1 MRKILLLGAACLVGL
16 SVHAQ
21 VELGSCSGAPEP
33 STEVLKAEQALDR
46 NDLNMARVYLNAAL
60 RKSPEQSVHLNYL
73 NAEMNLLMGKVDM
86 ASSLLN
92 QVYLACPDYHP
103 DLSYKLGALW
113 AGQGRQEEARRLLES
128 FVQQG
133 PVGSPFLAD
142 ARKQLATWAL
152 VDSLKKH
159 PIAFE
164 PYRIKGLDAPADEF
178 LGVLSPD
185 EASWYFT
192 RRQEVLDRKSGP
204 APIRRLKEEF
214 CIGQNSPAGVQG
226 ITVLSPPFNQGFN
239 EGGPSLTADNRWMA
253 LTSCQLLG
261 SGYRN
266 CDIFLVQNTYDVWL
280 DFKALETV
288 NRPDSWESQPTLSAN
303 GDRLIF
309 TSNRAGGLGGLDLY
323 EVTRQV
329 DGSWSEP
336 RNLGPR
342 VNTDGDEKSPFL
354 HADGHSLF
362 FSSNGH
368 PGLGDFDVF
377 VVDLSQASPP
387 QNVGYPINTEKA
399 EVGFA
404 VAAKSPMAYFS
415 SNEKVGDL
423 PAGSGYDFYGFPL
436 PESSRGDQVAFL
448 TGIVEGADVLPD
460 GVSLRIENLKTR
472 EVTRVRVDAATGTFT
487 AVVSAT
493 EVSDYVVSI
502 ENPEVGFT
510 AVRVE
515 VDPRDEEA
523 KVPILEAKKLEI
535 GESFSLN
542 SIRFA
547 TNSYQMS
554 LLDKASLRPFI
565 QYLKAHPAMRIEL
578 QGHTDNVGRASDN
591 QLLSD
596 RRAHAVMDYL
606 ATEGVDSSQMTAKG
620 YGDSQPIADNSQ
632 ASGRA
637 MNRRTVFQVL
647 SK

>member
-1 MRKILLLGAACLVGL
+1 MRKILLLFGYILGGYAM
-16 SVHAQ
+16 HAQ
-21 VELGSCSGAPEP
+21 VELGSCSAAPEP
-33 STEVLKAEQALDR
+33 TPEVLKAEQALDR
-46 NDLNMARVYLNAAL
+46 RDVNMARVYLNTAI
-60 RKSPEQSVHLNYL
+60 RKSPEQSIHLNYL
-73 NAEMNLLMGKVDM
+73 NAEMNLLLGKAEM

-92 QVYLACPDYHP
+92 QVYIACPGYHP
-103 DLSYKLGALW
+103 DLAYKLGALW
-113 AGQGRQEEARRLLES
+113 AGQGRQEDAQRMLQTFVAEAPS
-128 FVQQG
+128 
-133 PVGSPFLAD
+133 GSPFLTD

-152 VDSLKKH
+152 VDSLKRH

-164 PYRIKGLDAPADEF
+164 PYRISGLDASADEF

-185 EASWYFT
+185 EATWYFT

-214 CIGQNSPAGVQG
+214 CVGSNGPDGVKN
-226 ITVLSPPFNQGFN
+226 ISVLSPPFNQGFN

-261 SGYRN
+261 NGYRN

-288 NRPDSWESQPTLSAN
+288 NRPNSWESQPTLSAN

-309 TSNRAGGLGGLDLY
+309 TSNREGGFGGLDLY
-323 EVTRQV
+323 EVSREV
-329 DGSWSEP
+329 DGSWSDP

-342 VNTDGDEKSPFL
+342 INTDGDEKSPFL

-377 VVDLSQASPP
+377 VVDSRQETAP
-387 QNVGYPINTEKA
+387 QNLGYPINTDKA
-399 EVGFA
+399 EVGFS

-436 PESSRGDQVAFL
+436 AESSRGDQVAFL
-448 TGIVEGADVLPD
+448 TGAVEGADVLPD

-515 VDPRDEEA
+515 VEPRYEEA
-523 KVPILEAKKLEI
+523 KVPILEAKKLEV

-542 SIRFA
+542 SVRFA

-554 LLDKASLRPFI
+554 PLDKASLRPFV
-565 QYLKAHPAMRIEL
+565 QYLKAHPTMRIEL

-596 RRAHAVMDYL
+596 QRAHAVMDYL
-606 ATEGVDSSQMTAKG
+606 EMEGVVSSQMTAKG
-620 YGDSQPIADNSQ
+620 YGNSLPIADNAN